1 MFEIRRY
8 LQSFFVHFFSKLRDQ
23 FLTGKQ
29 AWKIGQIDNYSRKIG
44 LVLFITQI
52 SNRGHQA
59 GDVLFVFVGQRL
71 GVFYNRV
78 DSHFGSSGL

>member
-29 AWKIGQIDNYSRKIG
+29 AWKIGQIDNYSQKDWIG
-44 LVLFITQI
+44 
-52 SNRGHQA
+52 A
-59 GDVLFVFVGQRL
+59 
-71 GVFYNRV
+71 FYYPN
-78 DSHFGSSGL
+78 L